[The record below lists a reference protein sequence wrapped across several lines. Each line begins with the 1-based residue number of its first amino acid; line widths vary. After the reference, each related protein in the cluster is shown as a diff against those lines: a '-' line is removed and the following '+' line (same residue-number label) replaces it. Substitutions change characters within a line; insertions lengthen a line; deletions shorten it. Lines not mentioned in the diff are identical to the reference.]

1 MTKRNRPRLVV
12 SGFSFFKKRAGVM
25 RDHWECSTHHSKGC
39 RAYVC
44 TVNDEIIKMHNQ
56 HTHGCGSV
64 REIRLKSGKTLLMK
78 SYYTYHRNRKTPDG
92 TRYLCSMRGCA
103 CWLVMT
109 EDLQVVR
116 SSEQHAHDPPK
127 FYVYNGIYF
136 RIKK

>member
-1 MTKRNRPRLVV
+1 MKIFYISVLIVINLTTNISRIFYN
-12 SGFSFFKKRAGVM
+12 FSINLIHLSARQ
-25 RDHWECSTHHSKGC
+25 CSTP
-39 RAYVC
+39 
-44 TVNDEIIKMHNQ
+44 TTPLTTLLL
-56 HTHGCGSV
+56 HTV